1 MGKGRET
8 ACNSKV
14 PEQISVPG
22 ITELLP
28 LDNAATSWHPM
39 EIHEQISPVTVI
51 QYMNHEDAIPYT
63 NSLNIYLF
71 INLSNH
77 ILIYI
82 KSMIYHLPIYL
93 PTYLSTRYSWDLFK
107 TELNVSTF
115 FFFFF

>member
-8 ACNSKV
+8 ACHSKV
-14 PEQISVPG
+14 PEQISVPR

-51 QYMNHEDAIPYT
+51 QYMNHKDVIPYT

-93 PTYLSTRYSWDLFK
+93 PIYQQGIPGIYLK
-107 TELNVSTF
+107 QN
-115 FFFFF
+115 